1 MISEDSR
8 TTPNV
13 VSASRGF
20 TGSFEDSG
28 VLTSIP
34 AKARNQADLI
44 RALLASQKR
53 GFPSGRNYD

>member
-8 TTPNV
+8 ATPNV

-20 TGSFEDSG
+20 TGSFEDSD

-34 AKARNQADLI
+34 AKADNQADLI
-44 RALLASQKR
+44 RALLALR
-53 GFPSGRNYD
+53 RRDFPSGRSYD